1 MAEVTYKTDIFGHL
15 KTPKDLSAY
24 TLARGVADFSNMAQ
38 WNRYEKG
45 YYFLTVVDI
54 PYFLKLLARYNT
66 NYADLISV
74 YIKILEYEFRGISG
88 LEDMTSETG
97 EIADG
102 ISTIN
107 MINKVVM
114 QSGSTFTMNYSER
127 SGSVLTRV
135 NELFL
140 RGVKDPRTQFKHY
153 NGLIGVSGGIDPQ
166 DAGFENE
173 VFKFL
178 YFTTDNTGQLLEKA
192 YYIVSAQPTKAELS
206 IYSGEKGTY
215 EFPELSMEFSGFPIT
230 GPTVDMYAKQ
240 ILAHIQSSSA
250 GTNRMYLNSTDYNYN
265 AIDNTNSEG
274 GSASTGTESV
284 ALSTAATGSNS
295 SKSASSRWSFSS

>member
-1 MAEVTYKTDIFGHL
+1 MATTTSDINIFRGL
-15 KTPKDLSAY
+15 KTPKTFDKY
-24 TLARGVADFSNMAQ
+24 TLSRGVADFSNMAQ

-54 PYFLKLLARYNT
+54 PAFLKILAGQNEQYRNLINT
-66 NYADLISV
+66 YV
-74 YIKILEYEFRGISG
+74 RILEYEFRGISG

-97 EIADG
+97 EISDG
-102 ISTIN
+102 ISTVN

-153 NGLIGVSGGIDPQ
+153 NGLIASGQISAE

-178 YFTTDNTGQLLEKA
+178 YFTTDNTGQLLEKS

-230 GPTVDMYAKQ
+230 GPTIDDYASS
-240 ILAHIQSSSA
+240 ILQHIQSDTIA
-250 GTNRMYLNSTDYNYN
+250 GDNKMYINSTEYAYK
-265 AIDNTNSEG
+265 AISSPIADRDTSLKAVA
-274 GSASTGTESV
+274 SAQS
-284 ALSTAATGSNS
+284 APLTA
-295 SKSASSRWSFSS
+295 KERWSL